1 MTMPALPV
9 LTRAPGRRAAWPA
22 VLVTVALGVAAPL
35 AVPAE
40 ATAQTAAVLYQRAQT
55 REAAARTSPSATN
68 LRDAVNAYET
78 VVLRYPRSGYC
89 DNALWNGA
97 QAARFA
103 WEKFQQEADRKTAA
117 RLLTWLRKEYP
128 MSAFAK
134 QAPAQM
140 AALSQA
146 PAPARPTTPPVAAPT
161 AAKAGTA
168 PPPVGASAAA
178 SASGPTATIRNIT
191 RSDLPKGDRVTIEFD
206 REVVFS
212 SERIVNP
219 ERVFLDLRNTQ
230 FDSALAP
237 KLDAVMGSRLA
248 TLRVGRPDAHTTRVV
263 LELAGAPRHS
273 VFSLY
278 HPYRVVIDLE
288 SDSAPGPTGST
299 GSARPTGSTAPPSA
313 APALGPVVPPA
324 VVTVPMPS
332 ALPPAAP
339 AATSGGDYSLARQLG
354 LGISRIVI
362 DAGHGGHDPGA
373 QANGVVESE
382 LVLDIALRVETLLKK
397 QAGID
402 VVLTRRTQEF
412 IPLEERTAI
421 ANREG
426 ADLFLSIHANASRR
440 VAAKG
445 VETYFLNFAT
455 NPEAE
460 AVAARENAGSRT
472 SMGKLP
478 QLVQQIALHNK
489 MKESR
494 ELAQIVQTN
503 MIRALRPQ
511 NKAVVDL
518 GVKQAPFVVLIGAQ
532 MPSVLAEISF
542 VTNKTEASLLK
553 KDAYRQR
560 IAQALADAVLKYQ
573 TSLKKVTT
581 TAAVT
586 GR

>member
-1 MTMPALPV
+1 MPAPV
-9 LTRAPGRRAAWPA
+9 LLTRAVLLAA
-22 VLVTVALGVAAPL
+22 ALGVAAPM

-40 ATAQTAAVLYQRAQT
+40 AAAQTAAVLYQRAQT
-55 REAAARTSPSATN
+55 REAAARTSPTATN
-68 LRDAVNAYET
+68 LRAAAGAYET
-78 VVLRYPRSGYC
+78 VVLRHPTSGFC
-89 DNALWNGA
+89 DDALWKGA
-97 QAARFA
+97 QVARFA

-128 MSAFAK
+128 TSAFAK
-134 QAPAQM
+134 QAPAQL
-140 AALSQA
+140 AALSQG
-146 PAPARPTTPPVAAPT
+146 PAPARSSTPAATPPS
-161 AAKAGTA
+161 
-168 PPPVGASAAA
+168 ASV
-178 SASGPTATIRNIT
+178 SASGPAAMVRNIT
-191 RSDLPKGDRVTIEFD
+191 RSDLPKGDRVTIELD

-212 SERIVNP
+212 SERIANP
-219 ERVFLDLRNTQ
+219 ERVFFDLRNTQ
-230 FDSALAP
+230 FDSALP
-237 KLDAVMGSRLA
+237 TKLEAVTGSRLA
-248 TLRVGRPDAHTTRVV
+248 TLRVGRPDAQTTRVV

-288 SDSAPGPTGST
+288 SDTPATGSATGPAPGPAAPAS
-299 GSARPTGSTAPPSA
+299 SARPTGPAAPA
-313 APALGPVVPPA
+313 ASDPALGPVAPPA

-397 QAGID
+397 KPGID

-478 QLVQQIALHNK
+478 QLVQQIALHDK

-542 VTNKTEASLLK
+542 VTNKAEASLLK
-553 KDAYRQR
+553 KEAYRQR
-560 IAQALADAVLKYQ
+560 IAQALADAVLRYQ